1 MKKGAK
7 IAVGVLAALTV
18 LGGAGFY
25 LSQTLIKWKI
35 MESSILPCFTDG
47 TDVTESYP
55 YADIEVPESFKECSI
70 KGIDFEAPD
79 GLFWM
84 YPEETEGL
92 KSGIL
97 VDNDDIEKREL
108 LLCVMDKG
116 EPEEENGPDIDHF
129 REVGFFDK
137 RMNKGLKKLGYEPPE
152 NYHDMIFLC
161 ETFDY
166 KKCNKLSPS
175 EVNATYKLMELKA
188 IMVPAMLLYKGVSGD
203 ESYTEDVEAERYY
216 FDNGNMKSFVSEFI
230 NDHGAYELN
239 LEVYDV
245 NDLDNRQNVIIL
257 SKDPEVA
264 RQIAKTVQI
273 AED

>member
-25 LSQTLIKWKI
+25 LSQTLIKWKL
-35 MESSILPCFTDG
+35 MEYEILPVFTDG
-47 TDVTESYP
+47 ETVTEPYP
-55 YADIEVPESFKECSI
+55 YADIEVPDEFRACSI

-84 YPEETEGL
+84 YPDVTEGL
-92 KSGIL
+92 KSGII
-97 VDNDDIEKREL
+97 VDNDNVEKREL
-108 LLCVMDKG
+108 LVCVMDKG
-116 EPEEENGPDIDHF
+116 EPEDENGPDIDHF

-188 IMVPAMLLYKGVSGD
+188 IMIPSLIAFNCVEGD
-203 ESYTEDVEAERYY
+203 MAHDSFIEPNHYY

>member
-25 LSQTLIKWKI
+25 LSQTLIKWKL
-35 MESSILPCFTDG
+35 MEYEILPCFTDG
-47 TDVTESYP
+47 TDITEPYP

-92 KSGIL
+92 KSGII
-97 VDNDDIEKREL
+97 VDNDNVEKREL
-108 LLCVMDKG
+108 LVCVMDKG
-116 EPEEENGPDIDHF
+116 EPEDENGPDIDHF

-216 FDNGNMKSFVSEFI
+216 YDNGNMKSFIMQTIGE
-230 NDHGAYELN
+230 NGAYELN

-245 NDLDNRQNVIIL
+245 NDLDNWQNVIIL